1 MRETPGYPS
10 GQIRMQAVAEE
21 HLQTLFNYLNG
32 KAAPA
37 NGQFSL
43 SESSFKAEIC
53 TVFANEISGSLRV
66 ILTSPPDSHFLRV
79 DVGWDRDGTAEDP
92 DGQDYQQIVELPG
105 LGGQWPHDDL
115 QTGQ

>member
-32 KAAPA
+32 KAVPA

-43 SESSFKAEIC
+43 SESSFKAEIMY
-53 TVFANEISGSLRV
+53 SLC
-66 ILTSPPDSHFLRV
+66 
-79 DVGWDRDGTAEDP
+79 
-92 DGQDYQQIVELPG
+92 
-105 LGGQWPHDDL
+105 
-115 QTGQ
+115 

>member
-10 GQIRMQAVAEE
+10 GQIRMQAVAVE

-43 SESSFKAEIC
+43 SESSFKAEIMY
-53 TVFANEISGSLRV
+53 SL
-66 ILTSPPDSHFLRV
+66 
-79 DVGWDRDGTAEDP
+79 G
-92 DGQDYQQIVELPG
+92 
-105 LGGQWPHDDL
+105 
-115 QTGQ
+115 